1 MIDLLVVGGGQAGL
15 AAAAAA
21 AEHGLRVVVLEKAAR
36 HGGSAA
42 LSAGI
47 LWTVPDVE
55 TLQSVVPEGDWGL
68 GRALV
73 EGFEPTVAKARDA
86 GVPVTERWSG
96 HLGFGVAYRTDIHAL
111 HDHWISTLAAG
122 GGELRLSTP
131 VKSLLVDGAGRVC
144 GVRAGGEEIQARA
157 VLLATGGFQGDTEL
171 VKRFLGWDADRILVR
186 SNRGSTGDG
195 FRLAASAG
203 AAASHGLGTFYGH
216 TVASPLSAFE
226 PESYLPLAQ
235 YHSKWCILVN
245 FQGRRYTDE
254 SLGDEVANQL
264 TLRQPGR
271 RGVLLCDERV
281 RTERVIGPPYPHGQ
295 VIDRFE
301 HARSLGAHVASA
313 NTIGELV
320 AQVTSW
326 GVDGDGL
333 RQTLERY
340 ENGGAQDAPR
350 TRPVPLR
357 EAPFWAVEFQPTI
370 TFPLGGV
377 RVDPWGRVLDRDGHA
392 VGGLYCAGGD
402 AGGLQGPRYV
412 AGLMLGAVFGPR
424 AVEAVMTD
432 MEENFDGS

>member
-1 MIDLLVVGGGQAGL
+1 M
-15 AAAAAA
+15 
-21 AEHGLRVVVLEKAAR
+21 LE
-36 HGGSAA
+36 
-42 LSAGI
+42 
-47 LWTVPDVE
+47 
-55 TLQSVVPEGDWGL
+55 
-68 GRALV
+68 
-73 EGFEPTVAKARDA
+73 
-86 GVPVTERWSG
+86 
-96 HLGFGVAYRTDIHAL
+96 
-111 HDHWISTLAAG
+111 AG

-131 VKSLLVDGAGRVC
+131 VRSLLVDAAGRVA
-144 GVRAGGEEIQARA
+144 GVRGRGGEELRARA

-245 FQGRRYTDE
+245 FLGRRYTDE
-254 SLGDEVANQL
+254 SLGDEVANQM

-301 HARSLGAHVASA
+301 HARGSGRAHRFGGHGRRAGRAGRGAGASTPTGCA
-313 NTIGELV
+313 
-320 AQVTSW
+320 ARWSSTSTA
-326 GVDGDGL
+326 G
-333 RQTLERY
+333 R
-340 ENGGAQDAPR
+340 R
-350 TRPVPLR
+350 TRRSADPVPV
-357 EAPFWAVEFQPTI
+357 APGAV
-370 TFPLGGV
+370 LGG
-377 RVDPWGRVLDRDGHA
+377 RVPADDHVPARGRARRCVGSRARSRRCA
-392 VGGLYCAGGD
+392 VAGLYCAGGD

>member
-15 AAAAAA
+15 AAAASA
-21 AEHGLRVVVLEKAAR
+21 AERGLRVVVLEKTAGF
-36 HGGSAA
+36 GGSAA

-47 LWTVPDVE
+47 LWTAPDVE
-55 TLQSVVPEGDWGL
+55 TMQAILPEGDPEL

-73 EGFEPTVAKARDA
+73 EGFEPAVARIRDA
-86 GVPVTERWSG
+86 GVPVTERWSQ

-111 HDHWISTLAAG
+111 HEHWVSTLKAA

-131 VKSLLVDGAGRVC
+131 VKSLIVDASGRVSRRP
-144 GVRAGGEEIQARA
+144 GRGRGARRRARCCSPPAASRA
-157 VLLATGGFQGDTEL
+157 TRSS

-195 FRLAASAG
+195 FRMAAAAG

-226 PESYLPLAQ
+226 PGSYLPLAQ

-245 FQGRRYTDE
+245 QQGRRYTDE
-254 SLGDEVANQL
+254 SLGDEVANQM

-271 RGVLLCDERV
+271 RGWLLCDERV

-301 HARSLGAHVASA
+301 HARGLGAHITSA
-313 NTIGELV
+313 DTVGELV
-320 AQVTSW
+320 AKVAAW
-326 GVDGDGL
+326 GVDAAGL
-333 RQTLERY
+333 TRTLDLY
-340 ENGGAQDAPR
+340 ENGGAQDAPMAD
-350 TRPVPLR
+350 PVPLR

-377 RVDPWGRVLDRDGHA
+377 RVDAWGRVLDRDGA
-392 VGGLYCAGGD
+392 YVPGLYCAGGD

-424 AVEAVMTD
+424 AA
-432 MEENFDGS
+432 

>member
-21 AEHGLRVVVLEKAAR
+21 AERGLRVVVLEKTAR
-36 HGGSAA
+36 FGGSAA
-42 LSAGI
+42 RSAGI
-47 LWTVPDVE
+47 LWTAPDVE
-55 TLQSVVPEGDWGL
+55 TMQAILPEGDPAL

-73 EGFEPTVAKARDA
+73 EGFEPAVAAIRDA
-86 GVPVTERWSG
+86 GVPVTERWSE

-111 HDHWISTLAAG
+111 HEHWVSTLRAG

-131 VKSLLVDGAGRVC
+131 ARSLLVDSDGRVH
-144 GVRAGGEEIQARA
+144 GVRVRGEEISARA

-195 FRLAASAG
+195 FRMASAAG

-226 PESYLPLAQ
+226 PSSYLPLAQ

-245 FQGRRYTDE
+245 VLGRRYTDE

-301 HARSLGAHVASA
+301 HARSLGAHIASSDTVDGLVEQVA
-313 NTIGELV
+313 
-320 AQVTSW
+320 SW
-326 GVDGDGL
+326 GVDAAGL
-333 RQTLERY
+333 TRTLELY
-340 ENGGAQDAPR
+340 ENGGPQDAPMAD
-350 TRPVPLR
+350 PVPLR
-357 EAPFWAVEFQPTI
+357 EPPFWAVEFQPTI

-377 RVDPWGRVLDRDGHA
+377 RVDPWGRVLDRDGGA
-392 VGGLYCAGGD
+392 VAGLYCAGGD

-424 AVEAVMTD
+424 AVEAVVTD
-432 MEENFDGS
+432 MEENIDGS